1 MVRLK
6 DIAARAGVTVMTVSK
21 VLHDAPDVSAATKA
35 RIRALAEEMGY
46 MPNAMARGLR
56 SRKTKLLGVV
66 VSAVTNPLFGRV
78 LLALE
83 EQAQAHGYDLLLA
96 HSLNDPAREEHVIRR
111 MLSRHVE
118 GLFLSPVYRLQPTA
132 PIYEELRRR
141 SVKTVLLGHRAP
153 FCESFTA
160 VETADFEASRQLTKH
175 LLELGHRRIAYF
187 AGPVISPS
195 NRERL
200 EGYRAALREAGL
212 EPDDRLI
219 FHAGATI
226 EEGEQAAAQLA
237 QESAPPTALMAV
249 NDLVAIGA
257 ATFLQKQGWDI
268 PRDISVTGFG
278 NVLLAEFFRVPLTTV
293 RQPKLRLGLAAFELL
308 LHLLQAKPAQTVRL
322 PAEVVIRHSTAPPP
336 TSAAA

>member
-21 VLHDAPDVSAATKA
+21 VMHDAPDVSAATKA

-56 SRKTKLLGVV
+56 SRKTRLLGVV
-66 VSAVTNPLFGRV
+66 ISTVTNPIFGRV

-83 EQAQAHGYDLLLA
+83 EQAHAHGYDLLLA
-96 HSLNDPAREEHVIRR
+96 HSLNDPAREEHALRR
-111 MLSRHVE
+111 MLSRHVD

-141 SVKTVLLGHRAP
+141 NVKTVLLGHRAP
-153 FCESFTA
+153 FCESFLA
-160 VETADFEASRQLTKH
+160 VETADFEASRQLTLH

-200 EGYRAALREAGL
+200 EGYRTALREAGI

-219 FHAGATI
+219 FNAGATI

-237 QESAPPTALMAV
+237 QEALRPTALMAV

-257 ATFLQKQGWDI
+257 AHFLLRQGWQI
-268 PRDISVTGFG
+268 PRDISIAGFG
-278 NVLLAEFFRVPLTTV
+278 NVLLAEHFRVPLTTV
-293 RQPKLRLGLAAFELL
+293 RQPKMRLGKAAFDL
-308 LHLLQAKPAQTVRL
+308 LHQCLKGEPAQSLRL
-322 PAEVVIRHSTAPPP
+322 PAEVLVRQSTAPPP
-336 TSAAA
+336 PESPS